1 MEKEVFQ
8 NKKRINERIP
18 VSLPVKLFCSNGH
31 YSGIAM
37 NVSKNGMY
45 IKTGIT
51 LPAESNFHVCMP
63 YNEDELKVP
72 VKLVRLAETYG
83 FFDAVGVE
91 VLNPPEKYLEF
102 VGGLM
107 TAL

>member
-1 MEKEVFQ
+1 MEKEGLRT
-8 NKKRINERIP
+8 KKRFSSRVH
-18 VSLPVKLFCSNGH
+18 VSLPVKLLCSNGH

-51 LPAESNFHVCMP
+51 LPDEMNFDVCIP
-63 YNEDELKVP
+63 YQGEDLRVA
-72 VKLVRLAETYG
+72 VKLVRLVQTYG

-91 VLNPPEKYLEF
+91 VLNPPEKYLEL
-102 VGGLM
+102 VGSLRP
-107 TAL
+107 AL